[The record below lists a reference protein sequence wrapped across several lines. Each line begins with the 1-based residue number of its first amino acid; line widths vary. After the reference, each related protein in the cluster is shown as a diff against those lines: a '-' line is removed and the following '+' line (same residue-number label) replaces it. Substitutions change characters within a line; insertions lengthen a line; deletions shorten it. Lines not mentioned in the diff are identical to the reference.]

1 MEAGLGGGGGGGGGA
16 STRTM
21 EKYTSLLTNVPL
33 QKVTTASLVMICTCH
48 NPNVVHQKR
57 LQ

>member
-1 MEAGLGGGGGGGGGA
+1 MEAGGGGGGG

-33 QKVTTASLVMICTCH
+33 RKVTTASLVMICTCH
-48 NPNVVHQKR
+48 NPNVVHQK
-57 LQ
+57 